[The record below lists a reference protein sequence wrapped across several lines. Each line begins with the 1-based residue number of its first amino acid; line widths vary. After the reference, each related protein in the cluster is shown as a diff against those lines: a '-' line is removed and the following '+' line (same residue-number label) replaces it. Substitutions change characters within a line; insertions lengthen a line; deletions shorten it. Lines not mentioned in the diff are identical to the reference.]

1 MLSLKYIRENTDLVK
16 KAIDSKNIEFD
27 LDKLLSDD
35 EKRREIIQKVEGLKS
50 ERNVINKKIASKE
63 NIEKNIDLMREVS
76 KDIKLLDGDL
86 NDLMKIINNDLLYI
100 PNTIHESV
108 PIGKD
113 ESYNEVIREW
123 GTKPEFDFDIKG
135 HLELCEMHKLVDFK
149 SASKISG
156 SAFPLYTDIGAKYE
170 RSLIN
175 FMLDVHIN
183 EHSYKEVIPPF
194 IVSSSSPY
202 TTGNLPKFKED
213 MYYIEID
220 DMYCIPTAE
229 VPVTN
234 IHANEVL
241 DEVELPKKY
250 VAYSACFRREAG
262 SYGKDTKGLL
272 RLHQF
277 NKVELVQFVKP
288 EDSYSTLELLL
299 SDAERILQKLN
310 LHYRVVCLASGDL
323 SFSAAK
329 CYDIEVW
336 SPFEKK
342 YLEVSSCSNFESFQA
357 RRGNIKYRKNTNNK
371 LDFINTLNGSGLA
384 TPRLLVCL
392 LETYQ
397 HNDGSITI
405 PDILSSYLN
414 ISKIKSR

>member
-1 MLSLKYIRENTDLVK
+1 MLSLKYIRDNLDLVEK
-16 KAIDSKNIEFD
+16 SIKSKNINFD
-27 LDKLLSDD
+27 LEKLLNDD
-35 EKRREIIQKVEGLKS
+35 RSRRDIIQKVESLKS
-50 ERNVINKKIASKE
+50 ERNIINKEIASSEDK
-63 NIEKNIDLMREVS
+63 EKNINLMREIS
-76 KDIKLLDGDL
+76 KDIKKLDSDL
-86 NDLMKIINNDLLYI
+86 NILLSKINNDLLYI

-113 ESYNEVIREW
+113 EKDNKVIREW
-123 GTKPEFDFDIKG
+123 GNKPDFDFEIKG
-135 HLELCEMHKLVDFK
+135 HLELCEMHKLIDFK

-156 SAFPLYTDIGAKYE
+156 AAFPLYTQIGAKYE

-175 FMLDVHIN
+175 FMLETHIN
-183 EHSYKEVIPPF
+183 DHEYNEVLTPF
-194 IVSSSSPY
+194 IVSSIAPQ
-202 TTGNLPKFKED
+202 TTGNLPKFKDD
-213 MYYIEID
+213 MYYIETD

-234 IHANEVL
+234 IHLNSIL
-241 DEVELPKKY
+241 DEKELPKKY
-250 VAYSACFRREAG
+250 VAYSPCFRREAG

-272 RLHQF
+272 RVHQF
-277 NKVELVQFVKP
+277 NKVELVQFVNP
-288 EDSYSTLELLL
+288 ETSYDTLENLVIN
-299 SDAERILQKLN
+299 AESILQKLN

-357 RRGNIKYRKNTNNK
+357 RRGNMKYRSKETNK
-371 LDFINTLNGSGLA
+371 LNFLHTLNGSGLA
-384 TPRLLVCL
+384 TPRLLVAL

-397 HNDGSITI
+397 NQDTSISI
-405 PDILSSYLN
+405 PDILKPYLN
-414 ISKIKSR
+414 ISKIK